1 MTEDKH
7 GKEEEP
13 LRETLKVTEGGEE
26 NDEDND
32 DIELEEDVYAVIYV
46 EGFGIPFLYALGTAI
61 MQLVIVALFFVDIK
75 GNSPENRLNLP
86 LAVDLNVRLTQFL
99 ALPLC
104 VMAHEGTYVSMTAMA
119 ACCEFFSGLFLSA
132 LFAMFAN
139 TSFASR
145 ACYFFL
151 RFVEPTK
158 TVPRHYIYLGPNGN

>member
-104 VMAHEGTYVSMTAMA
+104 VMAHEGTYLSMISM
-119 ACCEFFSGLFLSA
+119 L
-132 LFAMFAN
+132 
-139 TSFASR
+139 
-145 ACYFFL
+145 
-151 RFVEPTK
+151 
-158 TVPRHYIYLGPNGN
+158 